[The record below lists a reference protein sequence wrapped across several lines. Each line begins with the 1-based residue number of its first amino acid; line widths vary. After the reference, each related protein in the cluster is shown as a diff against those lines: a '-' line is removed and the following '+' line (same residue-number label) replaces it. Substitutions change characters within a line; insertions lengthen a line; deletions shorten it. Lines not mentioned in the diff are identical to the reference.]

1 MIGSNSPRRAT
12 VLFVDDEPAVLEG
25 LRQVLRR
32 YPFNVVTA
40 NSAASALRMLDVA
53 GIDVVVSDE
62 RMPGMTGSEFLSIV
76 CQKHPAT
83 MRIILTGQ
91 ATLDAAV
98 RAINEGEI
106 FRFLL
111 KPCQAHDLAQT
122 ILSALE
128 VQALRSEASRLLAE
142 VRERGAALQEL
153 ERRHPGITR
162 IVRKADGTILL
173 RSPLSTSNLLTEIRG
188 EIGDG
193 GDEDDPGEQ
202 SQEER
207 GAA

>member
-1 MIGSNSPRRAT
+1 
-12 VLFVDDEPAVLEG
+12 
-25 LRQVLRR
+25 
-32 YPFNVVTA
+32 
-40 NSAASALRMLDVA
+40 MLDVA

-76 CQKHPAT
+76 CQKHPGT

-98 RAINEGEI
+98 QAINEGEI

-111 KPCQAHDLAQT
+111 KPCHAQDLAQT

-128 VQALRSEASRLLAE
+128 VQVLRREASRLLATA
-142 VRERGAALQEL
+142 RERGALIKDL
-153 ERRHPGITR
+153 ERRDPGITTV
-162 IVRKADGTILL
+162 VRKTDGTIVA
-173 RSPLSTSNLLTEIRG
+173 SDPLPIEVLITEIRT
-188 EIGDG
+188 EIGD
-193 GDEDDPGEQ
+193 DEDDQGES
-202 SQEER
+202 SQKTQ